1 MNSYVAFI
9 RAINVG
15 GRAIV
20 RMTDVRDAFVRAGCE
35 RVRTYIQSGNVL
47 FDSRETDVG
56 VLSGHVC
63 GRLAELTGTKVG
75 MSVRRLAE
83 LEKLVKGQPF
93 RDFETDPSIK
103 LYVAFLESKPP
114 VKPKL
119 PLISVREALEAFA
132 MKSLDVLILSRPKP
146 NGFYGF
152 PNNFVEKEL
161 AVPATTRNWNTVQ
174 KILQLGREVMP
185 S

>member
-1 MNSYVAFI
+1 MTSYVAFI

-15 GRAIV
+15 GRAVV

-35 RVRTYIQSGNVL
+35 RVRTCIQSGNVL
-47 FDSRETDVG
+47 FESSGSDVG
-56 VLSGHVC
+56 AQC
-63 GRLAELTGTKVG
+63 GRVCARITELTGTKAG
-75 MSVRRLAE
+75 MSVRRLAD
-83 LEKLVKGQPF
+83 LERLVKADPF
-93 RDFETDPSIK
+93 TGFESDPGIK
-103 LYVAFLESKPP
+103 LYVAFLERKPP
-114 VKPKL
+114 VRPKL
-119 PLISVREALEAFA
+119 PVISAREALEAFA
-132 MKSLDVLILSRPKP
+132 MKSLEVFIVSRRKP

-174 KILQLGREVMP
+174 KVLQFSRDVLH

>member
-15 GRAIV
+15 GRAVV

-35 RVRTYIQSGNVL
+35 GVRTYIQSGNVL
-47 FDSRETDVG
+47 FDSAESDVAA
-56 VLSGHVC
+56 LSARVC
-63 GRLAELTGTKVG
+63 ARLAELTGTKAG
-75 MSVRRLAE
+75 MSVRRLAD
-83 LEKLVKGQPF
+83 LEKLVKAAPF
-93 RDFETDPSIK
+93 KDFETDSSIK

-114 VKPKL
+114 LKPKL
-119 PLISVREALEAFA
+119 PLLLVRDALEAFA
-132 MKSLDVLILSRPKP
+132 MKGLDVFILSRRKP

-152 PNNFVEKEL
+152 PNNFVEKEM

-174 KILQLGREVMP
+174 KILQLSREAMP